1 MRLLIVDDA
10 PENILVL
17 RKMLSE
23 FKFEEVGSAGSG
35 EDALSLL
42 KDRKTFNQFDIILMD
57 ISMPGIDGIE
67 ATRMI
72 REDDDLRDIPVIM
85 VTGYGSDEYLATAFS
100 AGANDYLTR
109 PVKKIEIYARV
120 KAALRLKQAID
131 ERKNTIAELQSAL
144 NNIKTLSGLLPI
156 CASCKKIRDDR
167 GFWNQVETYI
177 MQHTDASFT
186 HGYCPECT
194 DRFKEEYKRK

>member
-10 PENILVL
+10 PENIIVL
-17 RKMLSE
+17 RKMLSD
-23 FKFEEVGSAGSG
+23 FNFEEVGSAGSG
-35 EDALSLL
+35 EDALALL
-42 KDRKTFNQFDIILMD
+42 NNRKTFNQFDIILMD

-72 REDDDLRDIPVIM
+72 RDDEELRDIPVIM

-120 KAALRLKQAID
+120 KAALRLKRAID
-131 ERKNTIAELQSAL
+131 ERKNTISELQDAL

-156 CASCKKIRDDR
+156 CASCKKIRDDS
-167 GFWNQVETYI
+167 GYWNQVETYI

-186 HGYCPECT
+186 HGYCPDCT
-194 DRFKEEYKRK
+194 EKFKEEYRKK

>member
-23 FKFEEVGSAGSG
+23 FKFEEVGAAGSG
-35 EDALSLL
+35 EDALALL
-42 KDRKTFNQFDIILMD
+42 RGRKTFNQFDIILMD

-156 CASCKKIRDDR
+156 CASCKKIRDDT
-167 GFWNQVETYI
+167 GYWNQVETYI

-186 HGYCPECT
+186 HGYCPDCT
-194 DRFKEEYKRK
+194 ERFKAEYKKK

>member
-131 ERKNTIAELQSAL
+131 ERKNTISELQSAL

-167 GFWNQVETYI
+167 GYWNQVETYI